1 MDAKRWRMG
10 GALLLLLLLRHL
22 EKAGYVGE
30 IVHDRHIARL
40 EPFGFQKALPGML
53 QVVPHVLRRVDPLP
67 IVSVK
72 RI

>member
-1 MDAKRWRMG
+1 MG